1 MPRIEPLP
9 VRSWPPEM
17 RAALASLT
25 PPNPRHPAPVSEGR
39 PKALN
44 VLGTYAHHPEL
55 AHAFLTFNGH
65 IMRATTLTPRQREL
79 LVLRVSALRD
89 CAYEW
94 SQHVVQAGDV
104 GLTAE
109 EVHRIGLGPD
119 EPGWDPQD
127 AALLRAAD
135 ELVVDGAIGEKTWG
149 ELGSTLGTQQLID
162 LIFTVGAYETIAYLM
177 RSFALDLDDDLPT
190 TAIPHAPRRPE
201 EP

>member
-1 MPRIEPLP
+1 
-9 VRSWPPEM
+9 M
-17 RAALASLT
+17 RAALAQLT
-25 PPNPRHPAPVSEGR
+25 PPNPRHPAPISEGR

-79 LVLRVSALRD
+79 LVLRVSALRE

-94 SQHVVQAGDV
+94 SQHVVQAGDA
-104 GLTAE
+104 GLSAD
-109 EVHRIGLGPD
+109 EVLRIGLGPD

-135 ELVVDGAIGEKTWG
+135 DLIRDGAIGEKTWC
-149 ELGSTLGTQQLID
+149 ELSPALDARQLID

-177 RSFALDLDDDLPT
+177 RSFALDLDDDLPA
-190 TAIPHAPRRPE
+190 AIPQAPRRPE